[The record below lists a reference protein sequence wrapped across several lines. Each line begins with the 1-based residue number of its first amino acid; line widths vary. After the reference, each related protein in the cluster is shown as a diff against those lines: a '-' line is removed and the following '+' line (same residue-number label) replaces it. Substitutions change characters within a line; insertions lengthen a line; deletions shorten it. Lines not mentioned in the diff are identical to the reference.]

1 MFTPGKAIIYT
12 LCAICVILFLL
23 VVYKKHKNFKH
34 AKLPDKIAILYC
46 GNIDKT
52 LKNWPTVIENHI
64 FLYRNIFPTKKL
76 DLFFVVDDIE
86 PKKLLIN
93 DFLRKNTV
101 NIICTNTNYNWK
113 PTSILTKGN
122 MDPNRI
128 DEFKKRITKRGLD
141 FNKIVNIRNTE
152 QFHKLSIAINLKRE
166 YESIHKFK
174 YEKCVKNRTDLII
187 EPSCIQQMVPHFEN
201 HPDMTFFH
209 LSDLFFITPSDT
221 MNKLSNF
228 LDHIYTHDEYV
239 IKDFMILLKDN
250 LDNYR
255 YDPRLFPETQ
265 FLTYVAYLHS
275 NNYNINWILKGLH
288 SENFGNICI
297 RILR

>member
-1 MFTPGKAIIYT
+1 MFSSRKTIIY
-12 LCAICVILFLL
+12 AICVLCVILFLL
-23 VVYKKHKNFKH
+23 IVYKKLYNFASSKT
-34 AKLPDKIAILYC
+34 PDKIAILYC

-52 LKNWPTVIENHI
+52 LKNWPTVIETHI
-64 FLYRNIFPTKKL
+64 FIYQKIFPNKKL

-93 DFLRKNTV
+93 DFLRENTI
-101 NIICTNTNYNWK
+101 NIISTNTHRHWK
-113 PTSILTKGN
+113 PTSISTKGN

-141 FNKIVNIRNTE
+141 FNKMFNIKNTE

-166 YESIHKFK
+166 YESIHRFK

-187 EPSCIQQMVPHFEN
+187 EPSCKQQMVQHFVN
-201 HPDMTFFH
+201 HPDVTFFH
-209 LSDLFFITPSDT
+209 ISDLFFITTSDT
-221 MNKLSNF
+221 MDKLSNF
-228 LDHIYTHDEYV
+228 LDHIYIHDEYM

-250 LDNYR
+250 HDNSR

-275 NNYNINWILKGLH
+275 NKYDINWTLKGLH
-288 SENFGNICI
+288 SENYGKIGM

>member
-1 MFTPGKAIIYT
+1 MCVMCNIIFAYR
-12 LCAICVILFLL
+12 I
-23 VVYKKHKNFKH
+23 KKLYNFEH

-64 FLYRNIFPTKKL
+64 FLYRNIFPNKKL

-86 PKKLLIN
+86 PKQLLIN
-93 DFLRKNTV
+93 DFLRENTI

-113 PTSILTKGN
+113 PTSISTKGN
-122 MDPNRI
+122 MDPNRL

-141 FNKIVNIRNTE
+141 FNKILNIKNTE

-166 YESIHKFK
+166 YESIHNFK

-201 HPDMTFFH
+201 HPDVTFFH
-209 LSDLFFITPSDT
+209 ISDLFFITTSDT
-221 MNKLSNF
+221 VDKLSNF
-228 LDHIYTHDEYV
+228 LDHIYTHDEFV
-239 IKDFMILLKDN
+239 IKDFAILLQNKPN
-250 LDNYR
+250 NMVE
-255 YDPRLFPETQ
+255 PRLFPETQ

-275 NNYNINWILKGLH
+275 NKYDVNWTLKGLH
-288 SENFGNICI
+288 SENFFNICI